1 MLSFKIADSEAWFRQ
16 LKTLT
21 STSHPDMF
29 NDILHV
35 HYKIIKV
42 LGLGRSG
49 ITYLAQ
55 DIDTIDSPFVI
66 IKEIQHP
73 SQNRL
78 TPSLVNAFFNAQGSI
93 AHKVGQHP
101 QIPSV
106 VAKFTEDGH
115 RYLVREYIDGEPL
128 SQELTPGLTWDQ
140 TQVFDF
146 LMDLIGI
153 LCFVHSFG
161 YIHQDLNPHNIIRN
175 SHDQRFNL
183 IGFSGVKDLGI
194 DRDMPGHYPINCNNS
209 VYIPYEQE
217 QNAPHFNSDI
227 YAVGAI
233 AIQALTGKFPL
244 TRDPDSYEFNW
255 QDQVKIDQKLIKI
268 IDRMVRPD
276 YRNRYQSGLEVLTD
290 LQSFALTQIPPPK
303 SERFRPYLIFGTAAC
318 FLLGGVGITKL
329 FSAATNKPQSPP
341 LVTTPKIVT
350 PRLQNT
356 ANWKQYADP
365 STGVNMKYAKDW
377 TKDEI
382 PNILTGET
390 VTFSNSLQKLAGKY
404 PEHISIRVEDWNS
417 PKLTLATYTQL
428 AIAQI
433 NQHYP
438 NAKIIESSP
447 TTLAHK
453 PARLIVYTGQDE
465 HSRRVKNLEVW
476 TIDRGKV
483 YIITYKAEVDQYY
496 QHLETA
502 MTMINSFDLD

>member
-1 MLSFKIADSEAWFRQ
+1 
-16 LKTLT
+16 
-21 STSHPDMF
+21 MF

-55 DIDTIDSPFVI
+55 DIDAIDSPFYIV
-66 IKEIQHP
+66 KEIQHP
-73 SQNRL
+73 THSGS
-78 TPSLVNAFFNAQGSI
+78 TPSLIEAFFEAQGSI
-93 AHKVGQHP
+93 AHNVGQHP
-101 QIPSV
+101 QVPSI

-128 SQELTPGLTWDQ
+128 SQELIPGLTWNQ

-146 LMDLIGI
+146 LIDLIGV

-161 YIHQDLNPHNIIRN
+161 YIHQDINPHNIIRN
-175 SHDQRFNL
+175 SHDLRFNL
-183 IGFSGVKDLGI
+183 IGFSGVKDLGG
-194 DRDMPGHYPINCNNS
+194 DQSSPSNYPVNCNNS

-244 TRDPDSYEFNW
+244 ERDPDSYEFTW
-255 QDQVKIDQKLIKI
+255 QDQVQIDENLIKI

-290 LQSFALTQIPPPK
+290 LQSFALRQMPPTQ
-303 SERFRPYLIFGTAAC
+303 SDRFKPHLIFGAAAC
-318 FLLGGVGITKL
+318 LLLGGFGMTKL
-329 FSAATNKPQSPP
+329 LSGSVQKSRLLPPTIAAT
-341 LVTTPKIVT
+341 KIVT
-350 PRLQNT
+350 PGVQNT
-356 ANWKQYADP
+356 SNWHQYINQT
-365 STGVNMKYAKDW
+365 TGIKIKYAKDW
-377 TKDEI
+377 TQAEVQ
-382 PNILTGET
+382 NILTGET
-390 VTFSNSLQKLAGKY
+390 VIFSNSLQKLSGKY
-404 PEHISIRVEDWNS
+404 PENISIRVEQ
-417 PKLTLATYTQL
+417 LTNIRLNLATYTQL
-428 AIAQI
+428 AIAEIKNYYQ
-433 NQHYP
+433 
-438 NAKIIESSP
+438 NAQIIEASS

-453 PARLIVYTGQDE
+453 PAKLIVYTGQDE
-465 HSRRVKNLEVW
+465 NSRLIKNLEVW

-483 YIITYKAEVDQYY
+483 YIITYKAEPNRYY

-502 MTMINSFDLD
+502 MTMINSFDLH

>member
-1 MLSFKIADSEAWFRQ
+1 
-16 LKTLT
+16 
-21 STSHPDMF
+21 MF

-55 DIDTIDSPFVI
+55 DIDTIDSPLVI
-66 IKEIQHP
+66 VKEIQHP
-73 SQNRL
+73 SHRRS
-78 TPSLVNAFFNAQGSI
+78 TPGLIEAFFEAQGSI

-101 QIPSV
+101 QIPAI

-115 RYLVREYIDGEPL
+115 RYLVREYINGEPL
-128 SQELTPGLTWDQ
+128 SQELTPGSTWDQ

-146 LMDLIGI
+146 LMDLIGV

-161 YIHQDLNPHNIIRN
+161 YIHQDINPHNIIRN
-175 SHDQRFNL
+175 SHDHRFNL
-183 IGFSGVKDLGI
+183 IGFSGVKDLG
-194 DRDMPGHYPINCNNS
+194 RDQNTPSNYPVNCNNS

-244 TRDPDSYEFNW
+244 ERDPDSYEFKW
-255 QDQVKIDQKLIKI
+255 QDQVKIDQNLIKI

-276 YRNRYQSGLEVLTD
+276 YRNRYQSGVEVLDD
-290 LQSFALTQIPPPK
+290 LQSFALTQIPPTK
-303 SERFRPYLIFGTAAC
+303 SDQFKPYLIFGAVAC
-318 FLLGGVGITKL
+318 LFLGGLGITKL
-329 FSAATNKPQSPP
+329 FSTATNKQQLPPQIAA
-341 LVTTPKIVT
+341 TPKLVI
-350 PRLQNT
+350 PSLQNT
-356 ANWKQYADP
+356 SNWKQYVDP
-365 STGVNMKYAKDW
+365 STGLNMKYAKDW

-390 VTFSNSLQKLAGKY
+390 VTFSNSFQKLAGKY
-404 PEHISIRVEDWNS
+404 PENISIRVEDWKS
-417 PKLTLATYTQL
+417 PTLTLAAYTQL
-428 AIAQI
+428 AIAEI

-453 PARLIVYTGQDE
+453 PARLIVYTGKDE
-465 HSRRVKNLEVW
+465 NSRRIKNLEVW
-476 TIDRGKV
+476 TIDQGKV
-483 YIITYKAEVDQYY
+483 YIITYKAEPDRYY

-502 MTMINSFDLD
+502 MTMINSFDLDK